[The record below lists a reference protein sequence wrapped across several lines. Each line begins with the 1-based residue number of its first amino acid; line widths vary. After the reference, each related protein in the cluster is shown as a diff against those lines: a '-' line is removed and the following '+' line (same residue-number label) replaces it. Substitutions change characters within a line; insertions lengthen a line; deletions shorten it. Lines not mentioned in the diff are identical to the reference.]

1 MTQARDSGYRMTLSL
16 HVLNE
21 LGINLYSNVPA
32 VLAEVVAN
40 SWDADATTVF
50 IEIDRDKGRITI
62 TDDGQGM
69 LVHGDVN
76 EINDRYLHVGY
87 HRRDEQDEVDGGGT
101 VLTRDALGNSITPKF
116 KRPVMG
122 RKGIGKLSLFA
133 ITDEF
138 QVHTAR
144 DGHSAGCIMSSKDI
158 RQQIKEES
166 GVYYPRAIT
175 AAEVEVDHGTR
186 IVLTEL
192 KKDLSQAARNIRRRL
207 ARRFGT
213 RGAKYNFEVFIDG
226 TKIVAQDRDYFHK
239 VQYLWEYGD
248 SDPTFAS
255 QCNRLVESFK
265 RTGIVNSDKGLALTG
280 WIGTAFRSG
289 DLKEGGNEDQESI
302 NKLVIFVREKLAQ
315 EDILEAFGE
324 GGVYASYVFGELY
337 ADFLDFDS
345 ETDIATSSR
354 QKLIE
359 DDPRYIALKTFI
371 GSELKEIQSKWTD
384 LRNRK
389 GEEVARQIPSIDA
402 WFKRLGPDHR
412 RKARAIFGKINQL
425 NLEDE
430 QRRVLLQ
437 NGVIAFETLRH
448 KEQLDKLDSLSAQ
461 DISTIGKIFYDLD
474 DLEATL
480 YHRIVVERLRVIDAL
495 TKAVDDNALEK
506 VLQDHIFTHLWLLDP
521 GWERATETVPS
532 YMEKSVTKMFED
544 VDKTLTP
551 EERASRI
558 DIKYTTAQGKHIIVE
573 LKRAD
578 RLLSTSDVHR
588 QLDKYRI
595 AFQKVARQH
604 EEQPKPIELV
614 CIVGRELQE
623 WADPGE
629 RDVTARTLAQIGAR
643 VVTYQQLIAD
653 SEANYREFLERNA
666 DAGRI
671 SELIRQISEW
681 EWNSDG

>member
-1 MTQARDSGYRMTLSL
+1 MTQARDDGYRMTLSL

-40 SWDADATTVF
+40 SWDADATTVM
-50 IEIDRDKGRITI
+50 IEIDRDKGRIII

-87 HRRDEQDEVDGGGT
+87 HRRDEQDEFDEHGT
-101 VLTRDALGNSITPKF
+101 VLTRDELGNSITPKF

-133 ITDEF
+133 IAGEF

-144 DGHSAGCIMSSKDI
+144 DGHRAGCIMSSEDI
-158 RQQIKEES
+158 KEQVNEES

-175 AAEVEVDHGTR
+175 AAGVEVERGTR

-192 KKDLSQAARNIRRRL
+192 KKDLSQAAMNLRRRL

-213 RGAKYNFEVFIDG
+213 RGATYNFEVFVDG
-226 TKIVAQDRDYFHK
+226 TKVVAQDRDYFHK

-255 QCNRLVESFK
+255 QCNRLAESFK
-265 RTGIVNSDKGLALTG
+265 RTGLVDSEKGLALTG

-289 DLKEGGNEDQESI
+289 DLKEGGSEDRGSI
-302 NKLVIFVREKLAQ
+302 NKLVIFAREKLAQ

-345 ETDIATSSR
+345 EADIATSSR

-359 DDPRYIALKTFI
+359 DDPRYIALKMFI

-402 WFKRLGPDHR
+402 WFQKLGPDHR
-412 RKARAIFGKINQL
+412 RKAKAIFGKINQL

-448 KEQLDKLDSLSAQ
+448 KEQLDKLDSLSAH

-480 YHRIVVERLRVIDAL
+480 YHRIVVERLRVINAL
-495 TKAVDDNALEK
+495 SKAVDDNSLEK
-506 VLQDHIFTHLWLLDP
+506 VLQEHIFTHLWLLDP

-532 YMEKSVTKMFED
+532 YMEQSVTRMFQD
-544 VDKTLTP
+544 VDKTLTQD
-551 EERASRI
+551 ERASRI
-558 DIKYTTAQGKHIIVE
+558 DIKYTTAQGKHVIVE
-573 LKRAD
+573 LKRAN

-588 QLDKYRI
+588 QLNKYRI

-629 RDVTARTLAQIGAR
+629 RDVTARTLAQVGAR

-653 SEANYREFLERNA
+653 SEANYKEFVERNA

-671 SELIRQISEW
+671 SELIREISEW
-681 EWNSDG
+681 EWNSDS